1 MAATKRPRHKLAA
14 NESAPTRGRVYNDEH
29 QKMNQLV
36 RFLFGHEQA
45 VFTNGRFGFDVRPG
59 PVLLVLI
66 VLLVAAFVY
75 FVYLRSRIR
84 LSKRTTATLI
94 ALRVALLALLVT
106 LLLRPVVVVSSVIPR
121 SSYVAI
127 VVDDSV
133 SMKLGDTPQGATR
146 IDAVKQ
152 TLLGTD
158 QNSFLNRLDA
168 KFKTNLYGFA
178 GGLSRLKG
186 SEDLFA
192 EGRTSDLA
200 GALDETVKRS
210 SGMPL
215 SAIVLAT
222 DGASNVPRDLAATLR
237 ELRARDIPV
246 FTVGVGNTARP
257 MDAELTRINIPRRVL
272 VGSRVN
278 IETYV
283 GLSGY
288 QATKVLIGVREDG
301 RAIKTEEFNLRGNDT
316 QAINLEITPTTP
328 GIHRYTVEITPLDGE
343 LTIENNK
350 QDSLVEVVSG
360 PLRLLHVEGEPR
372 WELGKIRESLALN
385 EKNII
390 LVSLQRTGENKF
402 YRQGIAN
409 QNELATG
416 FPLTEEELFS
426 YDGLVLGS
434 VEAGFFTADQLRAIE
449 AFVARR
455 GGGLLAIGG
464 RLSFDGGKYKGTTI
478 DELLPVSLTG
488 GPIDDAASF
497 SPVYKAI
504 LTGAGQTHPITRL
517 NDDRGANQKAWNE
530 LPPIS
535 VSQVLSN
542 IKPGASVL
550 LEARRADGGQVVP
563 LLVQQRYGRGQ
574 TLALTTSD
582 TWRWRMRTD
591 SKNNAHETFWRQ
603 MLRYVVSST
612 PHQIEIGAEKD
623 VYSMDD
629 TINIVADIR
638 DKHFNPVND
647 ANATARVTK
656 PSGTV
661 VDVPLKF
668 TTLNAVNTYAGE
680 FKADELGEHKIE
692 LTGTSAGLGT
702 LNAKASILVSD
713 LNREYY
719 SAAQNS
725 DLLKRIAAETG
736 GKYYTPAE
744 AQLLLDDLVY
754 RQTPY
759 SERVTKD
766 LWDMPINFML
776 IIGLLSG
783 EWFLRKREGL
793 A

>member
-1 MAATKRPRHKLAA
+1 
-14 NESAPTRGRVYNDEH
+14 
-29 QKMNQLV
+29 MNQLV

-59 PVLLVLI
+59 PLLLVLI
-66 VLLVAAFVY
+66 FILAAAFIY
-75 FVYLRSRIR
+75 FIYLRPRIR
-84 LSKRTTATLI
+84 LSKRTTAALI
-94 ALRVALLALLVT
+94 VLRLALLTVLVT

-121 SSYVAI
+121 SSYVAML
-127 VVDDSV
+127 VDDSV
-133 SMKLGDTPQGATR
+133 SMKLHDMPDGNARMDS
-146 IDAVKQ
+146 VKQ
-152 TLLGTD
+152 TLLATGPE
-158 QNSFLNRLDA
+158 SFLNRLDA
-168 KFKTNLYGFA
+168 KFKTSLYGFA
-178 GGLSRLKG
+178 GAVSRLKG
-186 SEDLFA
+186 AGDLFA

-200 GALDETVKRS
+200 GALDETIKRS

-215 SAIVLAT
+215 SAVVLAT
-222 DGASNVPRDLAATLR
+222 DGASNVPGDLAATLR

-246 FTVGVGNTARP
+246 FTVGVGNTSRP
-257 MDAELTRINIPRRVL
+257 IDAELTRINMPRRVL

-301 RAIKTEEFNLRGNDT
+301 RAIKTEEVNLRGNDT
-316 QAINLEITPTTP
+316 QAVNIEITPTTP
-328 GIHRYTVEITPLDGE
+328 GIHRYTVEVTPLDGE
-343 LTIENNK
+343 LTVENNK
-350 QDSLVEVVSG
+350 QHALVEVISG

-385 EKNII
+385 EKNIV

-402 YRQGIAN
+402 YRQGVGT
-409 QNELATG
+409 QTELATG

-426 YDGLVLGS
+426 YDGLVIGS

-478 DELLPVSLTG
+478 DDLLPVSLTG
-488 GPIDDAASF
+488 GGTDDASSF
-497 SPVYKAI
+497 APVYKPV

-517 NDDRGANQKAWNE
+517 QDDRGANQKAWNE

-535 VSQVLSN
+535 VSQVLGN
-542 IKPGASVL
+542 VKPGASVL
-550 LEARRADGGQVVP
+550 LEARRVEGSGSQSAP

-574 TLALTTSD
+574 TLALTAAD
-582 TWRWRMRTD
+582 TWRWRMRMD

-603 MLRYVVSST
+603 MLRYVVSGT
-612 PHQIEIGAEKD
+612 PRQIEIGAERD
-623 VYSMDD
+623 VYAMDD
-629 TINIVADIR
+629 TVNIVADIR
-638 DKHFNPVND
+638 DKRFNPVGD
-647 ANATARVTK
+647 ARATARVTK
-656 PSGTV
+656 PSGLV
-661 VDVPLKF
+661 VDVPLTF
-668 TTLNAVNTYAGE
+668 TTLNSVNTYAGQ
-680 FKADELGEHKIE
+680 FKADELGEHRIE
-692 LTGTSAGLGT
+692 LMGTSAGLGT
-702 LNAKASILVSD
+702 LSATSSVLVSD

-725 DLLKRIAAETG
+725 DLLKRIATETG

-744 AQLLLDDLVY
+744 AQSLLDDLVY

-776 IIGLLSG
+776 IIGLLSA